1 MSLDCMWP
9 LISNREYDVSS
20 SLDVMALLMG
30 GKHLPLW
37 RRGRI
42 LLAFVQNM
50 SLKGIISKF
59 ITFAS

>member
-9 LISNREYDVSS
+9 LISNREYDFSS
-20 SLDVMALLMG
+20 SLHVLVLLVG

-50 SLKGIISKF
+50 SLKAIISEF